1 MVKIAMI
8 PADEQGNKLFIKDVR
23 VDEKKRMFVKY
34 KSTYNDIPFMETEL
48 YGVDNG
54 RNCAICGDDGTIL
67 YRFSIDWL
75 NSLN

>member
-1 MVKIAMI
+1 MI

-23 VDEKKRMFVKY
+23 IDEKKRMFVKY